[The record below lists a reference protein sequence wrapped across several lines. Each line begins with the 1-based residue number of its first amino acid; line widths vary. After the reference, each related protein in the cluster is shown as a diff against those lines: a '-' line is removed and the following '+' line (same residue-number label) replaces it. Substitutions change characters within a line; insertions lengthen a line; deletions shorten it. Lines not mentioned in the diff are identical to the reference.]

1 MPIFDRFFRPRGQ
14 TGTGVQDAPVIPTK
28 CPTCGKAGHFHF
40 DAEKHEISGL
50 FKLDSKTHLHIL
62 ECPNCTAGMLLC
74 IRDGRLMGIEPF
86 EDDPPTDVLAAVA
99 RTRAKLGM

>member
-14 TGTGVQDAPVIPTK
+14 AGIGVQETSVIPTK
-28 CPTCGKAGHFHF
+28 CPTCGKAGHFPI
-40 DAEKHEISGL
+40 DPEKHVSGL

-62 ECPNCTAGMLLC
+62 ECQYCTAGMLLC
-74 IRDGRLMGIEPF
+74 IRDGHLMGIEPF
-86 EDDPPTDVLAAVA
+86 EDDPPSDVLAAVA